1 VFCDLQIF
9 LCPTNEDVTCVHRV
23 AALEMGTFGTLMTF
37 GMALHRLEAPDVEVT
52 LSAISHRAESL
63 SP

>member
-1 VFCDLQIF
+1 M
-9 LCPTNEDVTCVHRV
+9 NEDVTCVHRV